1 MTASSSYL
9 ILDVSGSMTY
19 RASPASPQRR
29 CEVCLHA
36 LQLLLAGPSLPFG
49 VQTYCTAA
57 NAVALTTTATRATW
71 EATSAQLQW
80 AGSSFLMPGWR
91 AVEAAHAAAAS
102 APDAAGVVVVL
113 TDGEAHDAA
122 ALCSAFEKQLPPN
135 LRAVLCLLGEG
146 PNFERAFALFSQLR
160 ETQPRVDVVRLPC
173 EAPAIALA
181 LECAFG
187 KDGGVKM

>member
-1 MTASSSYL
+1 
-9 ILDVSGSMTY
+9 MTY

-29 CEVCLHA
+29 CDVCLHA
-36 LQLLLAGPSLPFG
+36 LQLLLAGPSLPSG
-49 VQTYCTAA
+49 VHTYCTAA
-57 NAVALTTTATRATW
+57 NAVALATTATRATW
-71 EATSAQLQW
+71 EAASAQLQW

-91 AVEAAHAAAAS
+91 AVAAAHAAAA
-102 APDAAGVVVVL
+102 PDAAGGVVVVL

-146 PNFERAFALFSQLR
+146 PNFERAFALFSQLK
-160 ETQPRVDVVRLPC
+160 EMQPRVDVVRLPF
-173 EAPAIALA
+173 EAPAVALA